1 MVTPHLATGVAV
13 LPSPKL
19 LFISFAVKVYTNL
32 ALAEDEGDST
42 KRSLSSPQ
50 PTSNKL
56 LAIAS
61 DNIPRVMMGLF
72 IIEVLDKT
80 MIAILSSNNAKNC
93 LNSLARDKCS
103 FIEII

>member
-13 LPSPKL
+13 FPSPKL
-19 LFISFAVKVYTNL
+19 LFISLAVKVFTNL

-50 PTSNKL
+50 PISNKL

-61 DNIPRVMMGLF
+61 DNRARVMMGLF
-72 IIEVLDKT
+72 IMDEWGKT
-80 MIAILSSNNAKNC
+80 MIAILSSSKTKKLPKILGN
-93 LNSLARDKCS
+93 R
-103 FIEII
+103 

>member
-19 LFISFAVKVYTNL
+19 LFILFAVKVFTNL
-32 ALAEDEGDST
+32 ALAEDQGDSA

-61 DNIPRVMMGLF
+61 DNRARVMMGLF
-72 IIEVLDKT
+72 IIERGKT
-80 MIAILSSNNAKNC
+80 MIAILSSSKTKKLPKILGN
-93 LNSLARDKCS
+93 R
-103 FIEII
+103 

>member
-19 LFISFAVKVYTNL
+19 LFISFAVKVFTNL

-61 DNIPRVMMGLF
+61 DNRPRVMMGLF
-72 IIEVLDKT
+72 IIERGKT
-80 MIAILSSNNAKNC
+80 MIAILSSSKTKNC
-93 LNSLARDKCS
+93 LKSLAIDK
-103 FIEII
+103 

>member
-19 LFISFAVKVYTNL
+19 LFISFAVKVFTNL
-32 ALAEDEGDST
+32 ALAEDQGDST

-61 DNIPRVMMGLF
+61 DNRARVMMGLF
-72 IIEVLDKT
+72 IIERGKT
-80 MIAILSSNNAKNC
+80 MIAILSSSKTKKLPKILGN
-93 LNSLARDKCS
+93 R
-103 FIEII
+103 